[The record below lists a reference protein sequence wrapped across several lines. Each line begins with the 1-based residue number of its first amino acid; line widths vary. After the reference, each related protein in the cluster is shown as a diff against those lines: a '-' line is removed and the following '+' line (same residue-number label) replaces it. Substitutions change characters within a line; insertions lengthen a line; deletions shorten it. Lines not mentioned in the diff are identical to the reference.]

1 MISSEHDMEWS
12 RMKTGDPAA
21 LEAIYRAHIRSLVRY
36 GLKLTHDLDL
46 IRDSIQ
52 DLFLEIWRNR
62 ENLADTSH
70 PKFYLFRALR
80 NKLSKAQTK
89 QSFVSEN
96 ELRLA
101 SDSLLEEYVELT
113 ITARETEAE
122 NRQALKQL
130 LHKLPRRQQEAV
142 YLRFYQNIPY
152 ERIAELMS
160 MNYQSVLNL
169 MQRALKALRK
179 EYTPRSS
186 KD

>member
-1 MISSEHDMEWS
+1 MINSEHDMEWS
-12 RMKTGDPAA
+12 RMKNGDPAA

-130 LHKLPRRQQEAV
+130 LHKLPQRQQEAV

-169 MQRALKALRK
+169 MQRALRALRK

>member
-1 MISSEHDMEWS
+1 MIPGEQDMEWS
-12 RMKTGDPAA
+12 RMKNGDPQA
-21 LEAIYRAHIRSLVRY
+21 LEAIYRAHVRSLVRY
-36 GLKLTHDLDL
+36 GLKVTHDLDL
-46 IRDSIQ
+46 IKDSIQ

-80 NKLSKAQTK
+80 NKLSKAYSK

-101 SDSLLEEYVELT
+101 SDSLLEEYVELA
-113 ITARETEAE
+113 ITNRETEAE
-122 NRQALKQL
+122 TRQTLKQL
-130 LHKLPRRQQEAV
+130 LHKLPQRQQEAV
-142 YLRFYQNIPY
+142 YLRFYHNISY

-169 MQRALKALRK
+169 MQRAIKALRK
-179 EYTPRSS
+179 EYPTAN
-186 KD
+186 KK